1 MLITR
6 GTGHSSVL
14 IVATVVSPPSSKA
27 AILQA
32 RLISSAP
39 DIVHPNLSR
48 PTAKVGATVCM
59 YCSTSES
66 ELSANDCSIT
76 DVPVVITDSAPLAT
90 MKHLDTALRD
100 TTTSSNQP
108 QSKICREVERRGGE
122 GGGIGKDHRHTWY
135 YQRP

>member
-14 IVATVVSPPSSKA
+14 IVATVVYPPSLKS

-32 RLISSAP
+32 CLISGAP

-66 ELSANDCSIT
+66 ELSANDCSVT
-76 DVPVVITDSAPLAT
+76 EVPVVVTDSAPLAAVE
-90 MKHLDTALRD
+90 HLDTALRD
-100 TTTSSNQP
+100 TTTTSNQP
-108 QSKICREVERRGGE
+108 QSKICQKVERRGGE
-122 GGGIGKDHRHTWY
+122 GREGGRDW
-135 YQRP
+135 